1 MNMLLKKLLS
11 RYLSPAGDDGT
22 DTGGTETG
30 GEGGAEDRGD
40 DFTPTNDGATDAA
53 DQGQADGADGTGTGD
68 GTGADD
74 AGQGSAEGAE
84 GSEDER
90 AQRSPGIP
98 KARFNEVNERK
109 KALETENEQLKRELA
124 EARAA
129 GAAQPSVPAV
139 AQAATTTQPEAAAFD
154 VAAKEHE
161 YATALIEGDTA
172 RAAKIRG
179 EINSHLVEQATQQAE
194 GNIAR
199 RSAAQLL
206 QDEVKATLSAHSWL
220 DTPEGA
226 DALDLIVAARDRA
239 IAQGVAPHLA
249 LRGAVS
255 KIAPR
260 FKPVGDGDTPSG
272 VLPGAAKDGDTRSS
286 EAVKRGAADATAQPP
301 VMQVGIGNRATPSAR
316 VDVGAMDDEQFAAL
330 SPAEKSRLR
339 GD

>member
-1 MNMLLKKLLS
+1 M
-11 RYLSPAGDDGT
+11 ACDVGQ
-22 DTGGTETG
+22 
-30 GEGGAEDRGD
+30 GGAE
-40 DFTPTNDGATDAA
+40 
-53 DQGQADGADGTGTGD
+53 GAD
-68 GTGADD
+68 
-74 AGQGSAEGAE
+74 

-109 KALETENEQLKRELA
+109 KALESENEQLKRELA

-129 GAAQPSVPAV
+129 GAAQPSAPA
-139 AQAATTTQPEAAAFD
+139 ATQAATTPQAEVAAFD
-154 VAAKEHE
+154 VSAKEHE

-172 RAAKIRG
+172 KAAKIRG
-179 EINSHLVEQATQQAE
+179 EINSNLVEQATQQAE

-206 QDEVKATLSAHSWL
+206 QTEVEVTLKTYPWL
-220 DTPEGA
+220 DTPDGA
-226 DALDLIVAARDRA
+226 EALDLIMASRDRA
-239 IAQGVAPHLA
+239 ISQGAAPHQA
-249 LRGAVS
+249 LRSAVA

-260 FKPVGDGDTPSG
+260 FKPAGDGDTPSG
-272 VLPGAAKDGDTRSS
+272 GLPGGVKGGDTRSS
-286 EAVKRGAADATAQPP
+286 EAVKRGAADAVAQPP
-301 VMQVGIGNRATPSAR
+301 AMPVGVGNRATPAAR